1 MQPRKIQPLH
11 LALIVSLGLH
21 LMLLAL
27 RIADPERFQ
36 RLFQDTPLEVVLVNA
51 RSKDA
56 PAEAKALAQANL
68 AGGGE
73 SARQKRATSP
83 LAPSPRMELGDSTET
98 QRNQIAK
105 LQEVQQQLLAQVR
118 RELALLPPPDP
129 KRERSSPEAREQ
141 AEKRRQLVQLLA
153 EIEKRV
159 NDENARPRKRYVSPA
174 TREVVYAQYYDTLR
188 RRIEERGTR
197 DFPTYRGRKLYGELI
212 MHIHVD
218 FKGRLVDTE
227 IIQSSGNNQL
237 DKRAIAIVRACQPF
251 GDFNTEMRRGAEVL
265 VITTRFKF
273 TREDG
278 LEATVT
284 EQL

>member
-1 MQPRKIQPLH
+1 
-11 LALIVSLGLH
+11 
-21 LMLLAL
+21 
-27 RIADPERFQ
+27 
-36 RLFQDTPLEVVLVNA
+36 VVLVNA

-56 PAEAKALAQANL
+56 PNTQAQALAQANL

-73 SARQKRATSP
+73 SAQQLRATSP
-83 LAPSPRMELGDSTET
+83 LAPSPHFEVGESTEL
-98 QRNQIAK
+98 QHAQIAK
-105 LQEVQQQLLAQVR
+105 LEELQQQLLAQKR

-129 KRERSSPEAREQ
+129 KRDQGSPEAREQ

-174 TREVVYAQYYDTLR
+174 TREVVYAQYYDGLR

-197 DFPTYRGRKLYGELI
+197 DFPSDRGRKLYGELI
-212 MHIHVD
+212 MNIHVD

-227 IIQSSGNNQL
+227 IVQGSGNAQL
-237 DKRAIAIVRACQPF
+237 DRRAIAIVRASQPF
-251 GDFNTEMRRGAEVL
+251 GSFSTEMRKGAEIL

-273 TREDG
+273 TRDEN

-284 EQL
+284 ERL